1 MASTVWRGQL
11 TFGLVSFPVRLHI
24 AARKERVRMHY
35 LRRVPA
41 KTGEPPEEEIEP
53 DQRPQMR
60 AEPGPAGA
68 PGVDTPEVEALQ
80 EVAPQFPVSRI
91 KQQFLSDTNEQP
103 IPRQDL
109 LRGYQVAPEQYVTFS
124 NEELRNLRPATS
136 PDMQILRSV
145 RLADIDPVYFETSY
159 FVVPDKGG
167 ERAYALLFAAL
178 QETQYVAIAKVAMH
192 GREHIMVVRPG
203 QKDLL
208 AHTMYYNDEIR
219 SANEFQTNISEVAP
233 KELELARTFV
243 EAIAGPFAPE
253 EFKDSYREG
262 VQKLVSSKLERQ
274 QVAVSNPVPQP
285 AAAPVVNILDA
296 LKKSLEI
303 AKKPA
308 KTEGPPWRRAPGKVT
323 ELKSKAQRR
332 KG

>member
-1 MASTVWRGQL
+1 MANTVWRGQL

-24 AARKERVRMHY
+24 AARRERVRMHY
-35 LRRVPA
+35 VRPTEPLEESAETEEPQPIAQPLQRNAEPLQRTAQLHVA
-41 KTGEPPEEEIEP
+41 ERSSREPPLAVARVRQEFLGA
-53 DQRPQMR
+53 D
-60 AEPGPAGA
+60 AEA
-68 PGVDTPEVEALQ
+68 PVPKQ
-80 EVAPQFPVSRI
+80 E
-91 KQQFLSDTNEQP
+91 
-103 IPRQDL
+103 L
-109 LRGYQVAPEQYVTFS
+109 LKGYQVAPEQYVTFS
-124 NEELRNLRPATS
+124 NDELRNLRPATS

-159 FVVPDKGG
+159 YVVPDRGG

-178 QETQYVAIAKVAMH
+178 KKTEYVAIAKVAMH
-192 GREHIMVVRPG
+192 GREHIIVVRPG
-203 QKDLL
+203 EKGLL

-219 SANEFQTNISEVAP
+219 SSNEFQTNISEVAP
-233 KELELARTFV
+233 KELELATTFV

-253 EFKDSYREG
+253 EFKDSYREN

-274 QVAVSNPVPQP
+274 QVAVSSPTPQP

-303 AKKPA
+303 AKKPP
-308 KTEGPPWRRAPGKVT
+308 KTEVPPSRRAPGKVT
-323 ELKSKAQRR
+323 ELKSKPQRR

>member
-1 MASTVWRGQL
+1 MANTVWRGQL

-35 LRRVPA
+35 LRQAPSRVEQPA
-41 KTGEPPEEEIEP
+41 EEPEEETEP
-53 DQRPQMR
+53 DQRAMR
-60 AEPGPAGA
+60 REPGPVAA
-68 PGVDTPEVEALQ
+68 PERSVREPMEPPL
-80 EVAPQFPVSRI
+80 PVSRI
-91 KQQFLSDTNEQP
+91 KQEFLSDADERP

-124 NEELRNLRPATS
+124 NEELRSLRPPTS

-178 QETQYVAIAKVAMH
+178 KKTEYVAIAKVAMH
-192 GREHIMVVRPG
+192 GREHIIVVRPG
-203 QKDLL
+203 QKGLL

-219 SANEFQTNISEVAP
+219 SSNEFQTDAGEVAP
-233 KELELARTFV
+233 KELELATTFV

-253 EFKDSYREG
+253 EFKDSYREN

-274 QVAVSNPVPQP
+274 QVAVSSPTPQP

-303 AKKPA
+303 AKKPP
-308 KTEGPPWRRAPGKVT
+308 KTEVPPSRRAPGKVT
-323 ELKSKAQRR
+323 ELKSKRQRR

>member
-1 MASTVWRGQL
+1 MANTVWRGQL

-35 LRRVPA
+35 LRQAPSRVEQPA
-41 KTGEPPEEEIEP
+41 QEPEEENDP
-53 DQRPQMR
+53 DQRAMR
-60 AEPGPAGA
+60 IEPGPAA
-68 PGVDTPEVEALQ
+68 AREQVEPPL
-80 EVAPQFPVSRI
+80 PVTRI
-91 KQQFLSDTNEQP
+91 KQEFLSDSDERP
-103 IPRQDL
+103 VPRQDL
-109 LRGYQVAPEQYVTFS
+109 VRGYQIAPEQYVTFT
-124 NEELRNLRPATS
+124 NEELRSLRPATS

-178 QETQYVAIAKVAMH
+178 QKTQYVAIAKVAMH
-192 GREHIMVVRPG
+192 GREHIIVVRPG
-203 QKDLL
+203 QKGLL

-219 SANEFQTNISEVAP
+219 SVNEFQTNVGEVAP
-233 KELELARTFV
+233 KELELATTFV
-243 EAIAGPFAPE
+243 DAIAGPFAPE
-253 EFKDSYREG
+253 EFKDTYREN
-262 VQKLVSSKLERQ
+262 VQKLVSSKQERQ
-274 QVAVSNPVPQP
+274 QVAVSSPTPQP
-285 AAAPVVNILDA
+285 DAAPVVNILDA

-308 KTEGPPWRRAPGKVT
+308 KTEAPPSRRAPGKVT